1 MIDDQLLE
9 LIQCEREKFQNL
21 NDMLISCK
29 TEISDLKYEMDALNM
44 YIGTL
49 KADKEF
55 FEEEHLQLKTK
66 LGKIEQMNW
75 WQRIVFI
82 FKGCEL

>member
-9 LIQCEREKFQNL
+9 LIQCERDKFQNL
-21 NDMLISCK
+21 NDTLTSCK
-29 TEISDLKYEMDALNM
+29 AEIVALNM

-55 FEEEHLQLKTK
+55 LEEEHLQLKTK
-66 LGKIEQMNW
+66 LDKIEQMNW
-75 WQRIVFI
+75 WERILFI
-82 FKGCEL
+82 FKGVTF